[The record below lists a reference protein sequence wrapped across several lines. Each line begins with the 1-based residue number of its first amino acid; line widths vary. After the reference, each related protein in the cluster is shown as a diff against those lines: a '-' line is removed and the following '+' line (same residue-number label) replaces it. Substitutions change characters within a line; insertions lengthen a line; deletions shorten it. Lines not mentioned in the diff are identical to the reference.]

1 MAKVNITKILSK
13 TKEIYDDICLQLI
26 ASDEIGQL
34 VRLHYPPTWISS
46 TVNQFDDWGGSAS
59 INGKPSLEQN
69 GEAQKQSEVTEEIRM
84 RVYSTDA
91 QGFGR
96 SIFRAL
102 AGTKYVEG
110 QLLTIGLMSDYGKV
124 SGCIKADFYIETES
138 VTGLKTYKLA
148 TDVRPHGFGKD
159 KFFFCFWEKV

>member
-1 MAKVNITKILSK
+1 MGTPNISKILGKAKSL
-13 TKEIYDDICLQLI
+13 YDNIMTQVLE
-26 ASDEIGQL
+26 SDEIGML
-34 VRLHYPPTWISS
+34 VRLHYGPTWVDSA
-46 TVNQFDDWGGSAS
+46 TPQFSDWGGAS
-59 INGKPSLEQN
+59 IDGTPEL
-69 GEAQKQSEVTEEIRM
+69 GATPGQKQTEVTEEVKM

-110 QLLTIGLMSDYGKV
+110 QLLTIGYMADYTKV
-124 SGCIKADFYIETES
+124 ADCIKADFYLETES
-138 VTGLKTYKLA
+138 VTGRKTYKLA